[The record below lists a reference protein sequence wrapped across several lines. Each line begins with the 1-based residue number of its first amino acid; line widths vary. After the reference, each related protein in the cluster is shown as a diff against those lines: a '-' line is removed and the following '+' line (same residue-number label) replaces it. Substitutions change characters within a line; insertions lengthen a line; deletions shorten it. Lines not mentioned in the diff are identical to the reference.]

1 MAGLLA
7 AVGLGAISTAL
18 ASRRSLRLRAVIMA
32 MFVAVTIGGP
42 LSWSVEWLQGMA
54 LTSTT
59 DRAYAWLEAHVPRGT
74 PIAIETGV
82 MTLPGNRYPSLVLRS
97 LTERTAEQLVAQK
110 YEEAGGGYSGAKTDA
125 QKHLSKWT
133 KEKWTTSDG
142 KPAERK
148 GGTTRY
154 LQGGQERSW
163 HCLEPDPQLAERMKA
178 AAAEGSF
185 VTPPEIQVGS
195 IADLPAN
202 QNFDTIVYCDVL
214 EHIEDDRREI
224 TLAAS
229 RLKPHGHLVVLCP
242 AHQFLFSPFD
252 KAIGHFR
259 RYSTS
264 MYRRLTPPGLNL
276 VRLTYLDSLGMLL
289 SLANRL
295 ILQSGEPTR
304 SQILFWD
311 RCIVPCSRVLD
322 RLSLGKLGKS
332 VLGVWQSSAS

>member
-1 MAGLLA
+1 MMEAFTYVGQELDLFAQATRWKSYWSAQVRPFVHGDVLEVGAG
-7 AVGLGAISTAL
+7 V
-18 ASRRSLRLRAVIMA
+18 
-32 MFVAVTIGGP
+32 
-42 LSWSVEWLQGMA
+42 
-54 LTSTT
+54 
-59 DRAYAWLEAHVPRGT
+59 
-74 PIAIETGV
+74 
-82 MTLPGNRYPSLVLRS
+82 
-97 LTERTAEQLVAQK
+97 
-110 YEEAGGGYSGAKTDA
+110 
-125 QKHLSKWT
+125 
-133 KEKWTTSDG
+133 
-142 KPAERK
+142 

-276 VRLTYLDSLGMLL
+276 VRLSYLDSLGMLL